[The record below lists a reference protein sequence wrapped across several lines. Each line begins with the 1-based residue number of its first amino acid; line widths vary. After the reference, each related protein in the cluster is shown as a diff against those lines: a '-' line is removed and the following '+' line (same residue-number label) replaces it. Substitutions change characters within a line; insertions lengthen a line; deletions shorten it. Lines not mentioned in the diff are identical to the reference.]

1 MEGSG
6 GGLVS
11 HGPRHCNIVNIN
23 RPIVIPGSVVG
34 GSTRMARTEHGGV

>member
-11 HGPRHCNIVNIN
+11 HGTGHWNIVNIN
-23 RPIVIPGSVVG
+23 RPIAIPGSVVG
-34 GSTRMARTEHGGV
+34 GSTRMARIENGSV